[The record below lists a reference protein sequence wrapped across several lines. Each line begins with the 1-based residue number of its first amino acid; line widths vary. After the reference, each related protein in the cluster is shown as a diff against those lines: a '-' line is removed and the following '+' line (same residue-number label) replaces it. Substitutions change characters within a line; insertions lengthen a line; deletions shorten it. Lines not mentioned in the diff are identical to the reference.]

1 MVRPARRG
9 LLGFILDSAELP
21 GERELPALLAQAR
34 QADSAAGAWATRRV
48 EWLRRDLEG
57 EKAALTRVFPATV
70 IVFWTLALLTE
81 RDTRNKNL
89 WTMLPLN
96 GVLTIGVGLR
106 IWLCNRLLRRFW
118 EGDKTAG
125 RLHINKPDSSLR

>member
-1 MVRPARRG
+1 MAQFPRRG
-9 LLGFILDSAELP
+9 ILGFILDSSELP
-21 GERELPALLAQAR
+21 GQRELPTLVEEAR
-34 QADSAAGAWATRRV
+34 RASASHSGEGAWALRRL

-70 IVFWTLALLTE
+70 LVFWTLALLTE

-96 GVLTIGVGLR
+96 GALTIGIGLR

-118 EGDKTAG
+118 DADRAG
-125 RLHINKPDSSLR
+125 AGVDV